1 MAWTIL
7 KSGIATRHHVV
18 VAAVAEPIFIHTLYE
33 GPVANEW
40 PVR

>member
-1 MAWTIL
+1 MAWTVL
-7 KSGIATRHHVV
+7 KSGIAIRHHVV
-18 VAAVAEPIFIHTLYE
+18 IDVAEPIFIHTLYE